1 MRVIRLLIALAFV
14 ALGIAL
20 GALNRQPVTLDLAGA
35 TVPTTLG
42 VALLMALLA
51 GAVIGGLAIGASMV
65 LPLQQ
70 KLRRLQVRRP
80 AANEQN
86 EHTAGI
92 D

>member
-35 TVPTTLG
+35 IVPTTLG

-86 EHTAGI
+86 EQTAGI